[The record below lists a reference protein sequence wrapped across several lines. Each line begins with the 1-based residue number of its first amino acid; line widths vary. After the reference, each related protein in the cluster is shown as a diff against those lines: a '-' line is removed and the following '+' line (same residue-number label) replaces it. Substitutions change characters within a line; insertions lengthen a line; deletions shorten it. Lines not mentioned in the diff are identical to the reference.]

1 MRSSI
6 LISPTLSIG
15 KILTPASPLLPHPGR
30 SDELSKTA
38 PAGRIGG
45 VADGPSASSP
55 MPVASPGGFMGAT
68 APAGSVHD
76 AKLPAYY
83 EYLAPSRWKDGRLT
97 KAQAKATADRL
108 FNDSLERNA
117 RKHERA
123 NRPLPR
129 SRFCGKSSAKEERDA
144 RFDFLAEDA
153 NAWVAKKGEGCE
165 PPPLPTTGKVMFCV
179 DPVSGIL
186 VPDGLEPAPAF
197 GPKKYTAVCI
207 KQYAS
212 PRAQRLAK
220 KIERFDEY
228 MPDLTDEER
237 KILGLPEYGVEP
249 EPPDDAA
256 IAEMAAAEEKR
267 EADKANKKKAL
278 LAKQRKFFR
287 EKNAEFKASREKSM
301 ATLDEAM
308 RAKLAA
314 LVEDAKALERAR
326 QTKREISVAK
336 FKEEQAQLT
345 RKMKAAKIETERR
358 IEEARK
364 RREDEMKKGD
374 AVRAELEAERIAEK
388 KADLKKMREK
398 AAARK
403 AEFEAMMNA
412 ADGAGSALAQEIN
425 HFRKLAAQR
434 TKEADAKNAA
444 ERKKKRLEIV
454 AMNKKYEAKM
464 AETFKRQDEEMKKRL
479 AEYKAHAEKDA
490 KAQAA
495 HAEQTMAALKKALSG
510 EHLKAPRRRRGET
523 EAAEDG
529 EEGDAREPDG
539 EGETVP

>member
-1 MRSSI
+1 
-6 LISPTLSIG
+6 
-15 KILTPASPLLPHPGR
+15 
-30 SDELSKTA
+30 
-38 PAGRIGG
+38 
-45 VADGPSASSP
+45 
-55 MPVASPGGFMGAT
+55 
-68 APAGSVHD
+68 
-76 AKLPAYY
+76 
-83 EYLAPSRWKDGRLT
+83 
-97 KAQAKATADRL
+97 
-108 FNDSLERNA
+108 
-117 RKHERA
+117 
-123 NRPLPR
+123 
-129 SRFCGKSSAKEERDA
+129 
-144 RFDFLAEDA
+144 
-153 NAWVAKKGEGCE
+153 
-165 PPPLPTTGKVMFCV
+165 
-179 DPVSGIL
+179 
-186 VPDGLEPAPAF
+186 
-197 GPKKYTAVCI
+197 
-207 KQYAS
+207 
-212 PRAQRLAK
+212 
-220 KIERFDEY
+220 
-228 MPDLTDEER
+228 
-237 KILGLPEYGVEP
+237 
-249 EPPDDAA
+249 
-256 IAEMAAAEEKR
+256 
-267 EADKANKKKAL
+267 
-278 LAKQRKFFR
+278 
-287 EKNAEFKASREKSM
+287 M
-301 ATLDEAM
+301 ATVAA
-308 RAKLAA
+308 RA
-314 LVEDAKALERAR
+314 
-326 QTKREISVAK
+326 TKREMSVAK